1 MIYVGK
7 MLANS
12 RFLTNIKSS
21 LYLQLPKWSS
31 LNIHLGLQKHSLL
44 KKPNC
49 FSSKTYLIAK
59 VEIYSHMR
67 TFNGSENRTEIR
79 QMVL

>member
-7 MLANS
+7 WLANS

-21 LYLQLPKWSS
+21 LYLQPLKWSS
-31 LNIHLGLQKHSLL
+31 LNIYLGLQKHSLL

-49 FSSKTYLIAK
+49 FSSKIYMIAK
-59 VEIYSHMR
+59 VEIYSHMH
-67 TFNGSENRTEIR
+67 TSNGSENRTGIR